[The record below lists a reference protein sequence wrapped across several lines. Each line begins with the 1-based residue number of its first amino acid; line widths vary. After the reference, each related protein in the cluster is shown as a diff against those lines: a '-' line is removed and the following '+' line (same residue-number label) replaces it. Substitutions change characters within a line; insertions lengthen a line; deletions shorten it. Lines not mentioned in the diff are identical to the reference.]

1 MKPPSLRRLL
11 SGYFLATLLLTLM
24 GVSGGVYWLVSRHL
38 FHGNEVRLRSQ
49 LGLPRR
55 DTVALHLPL
64 PAAAQLA
71 TPQLFVRVY
80 DAHGQQL
87 DQAGGPPMDPPRVR
101 PDVLEELR
109 HSGRVSRLYPSQND
123 HEGWLMLLVKVAD
136 PNGNW
141 AGAVEIGTGTRPAH
155 DLMRA
160 LGGYLALCTALG
172 LGLGTLACGL
182 LARRMGRP
190 VEQLA
195 EVARCIADGQWQA
208 RADEQSGPTEVR
220 SLARDFNAM
229 VLQLKDSLE
238 AQRRFVADASHE
250 LKTPLTSVGAMAE
263 ILETHQVDQA
273 QHTRALAVIGREVE
287 RMEHLVND
295 LLTLSRLEHP
305 DREAAPLDVSAET
318 AAMLEEYRLRRPNL
332 SWELEAY
339 EKVAIA
345 AQHWQ
350 RLLRNLLDNALQYTP
365 VDKKVH
371 LRLGPG
377 VVLQVIDEGEGIPE
391 DALPHLFKR
400 FYRADVSRARSS
412 GGTGL
417 GLSIVH
423 TIVANAGGEI
433 AVQSVLGEGTVVTVR
448 LPPA

>member
-1 MKPPSLRRLL
+1 MKPPGLRGLL
-11 SGYFLATLLLTLM
+11 SGYLLATLLLTLL

-49 LGLPRR
+49 LGLPHR
-55 DTVALHLPL
+55 DSSGLRLPL
-64 PAAAQLA
+64 PAAAQFA
-71 TPQLFVRVY
+71 TPQLAVRVY
-80 DAHGQQL
+80 SADGQL
-87 DQAGGPPMDPPRVR
+87 RDQAGGPPLDSPQAR

-109 HSGRVSRLYPSQND
+109 RSGRFSRLYPSHND
-123 HEGWLMLLVKVAD
+123 HEGWLMLLVKVVD
-136 PNGNW
+136 ERGQW

-160 LGGYLALCTALG
+160 LAGYLGLCTALG

-182 LARRMGRP
+182 LARRVGRP
-190 VEQLA
+190 VEALA
-195 EVARCIADGQWQA
+195 EVARCIAAGQWHS
-208 RADEQSGPTEVR
+208 RADDQSGPTEVR

-229 VLQLKDSLE
+229 VLQLKNSLE
-238 AQRRFVADASHE
+238 TQRRFVADASHE

-263 ILETHQVDQA
+263 ILETHQVDEA
-273 QHTRALAVIGREVE
+273 HHSRALAVIGREVE
-287 RMEHLVND
+287 RMEQLVSD

-305 DREAAPLDVSAET
+305 DREAEPLELGLET
-318 AAMLEEYRLRRPNL
+318 TTLLEEYRLRRPNL
-332 SWELEAY
+332 TWELAPC

-365 VDKKVH
+365 EGKKVS

-377 VVLQVIDEGEGIPE
+377 VLLQVIDEGEGIPE

-423 TIVANAGGEI
+423 TIVANAGGQI
-433 AVQSVLGEGTVVTVR
+433 QIQSVLGEGTVVTVQ